1 MSDIIISIYFFASSR
16 EYVGTNQSTI
26 KLSKTISANK
36 VREEVVKQ
44 FPILEKL
51 NSCFV
56 LSLNE
61 EYIDSDSQELLN
73 LKSSDTIA
81 VIPPLSGG

>member
-1 MSDIIISIYFFASSR
+1 MSDITLSIYFFASSR
-16 EYVGTNQSTI
+16 EFVGTNKSTI
-26 KLSKTISANK
+26 KLSKSITANK
-36 VREEVVKQ
+36 VKEEILKQ

-61 EYIDSDSQELLN
+61 EYIDFDSEELLN
-73 LKSSDTIA
+73 LKIGDTIA

>member
-1 MSDIIISIYFFASSR
+1 MCHITISIYFFASSR

-26 KLSKTISANK
+26 KLSKSITANK
-36 VREEVVKQ
+36 IRKEVIEQ
-44 FPILEKL
+44 FPTLEKL
-51 NSCFV
+51 NNCFV

-61 EYIDSDSQELLN
+61 EYIESDSQELLN
-73 LKSSDTIA
+73 LKRSDTLA